1 MLISEI
7 FKPGNIKINLESQDK
22 EELFEE
28 IVNFIVDAENL
39 ENRDEILK
47 ALWDRERKMT
57 TGIAPNI
64 AIPHTNLVNI
74 KKTIGVLGISRNGI
88 DYDSLDGKPVH
99 IIFFLI
105 GDKNNPNEHLA
116 VLKNLA
122 LMINIPDF
130 YNDIINCTSSQ
141 KVTEKIV
148 EFEDLLK
155 FSIEK
160 K

>member
-7 FKPGNIKINLESQDK
+7 FKPGNIKINLESRDK

-28 IVNFIVDAENL
+28 IVSFIVNAENL
-39 ENRDEILK
+39 DNRDEILK

-57 TGIAPNI
+57 TGIAQNI
-64 AIPHTNLVNI
+64 AIPHTNLINL
-74 KKTIGVLGISRNGI
+74 KKTIGVIGISKNGI

-105 GDKNNPNEHLA
+105 GDKNNPNEHLT

-122 LMINIPDF
+122 LMLNMPDF
-130 YNDIINCTSSQ
+130 YNDIMNCNNSE
-141 KVTEKIV
+141 KVTEKLI

-155 FSIEK
+155 FSVK